1 LYYLDHLHHAA
12 APNNKSGTPHIK
24 YFNKNIIR
32 ALSMADKRKPRQGGE
47 PFGYCPVSIHFFYH
61 NFSIMHIVLVLYL
74 FCSVSIL
81 HNIRCHLC

>member
-1 LYYLDHLHHAA
+1 MTLMIYIYAMYLYYLDHLHHAT

-47 PFGYCPVSIHFFYH
+47 PFGFCPVSIQFLYH
-61 NFSIMHIVLVLYL
+61 NFSLMHI
-74 FCSVSIL
+74 FSIL
-81 HNIRCHLC
+81 YCCL